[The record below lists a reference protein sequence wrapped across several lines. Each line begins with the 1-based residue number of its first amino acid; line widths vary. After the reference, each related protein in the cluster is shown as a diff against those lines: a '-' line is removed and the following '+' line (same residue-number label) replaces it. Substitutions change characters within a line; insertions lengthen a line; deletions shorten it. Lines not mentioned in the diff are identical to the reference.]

1 MESITGRESPVDN
14 ENFEKFIGRLL
25 LDVNTRVEK
34 SGDVYDLTFR
44 GDFFADNRRN
54 LFLSGDRMKAVMRP
68 DKRADA
74 EGVEFMV
81 FGNKVVETVMERV
94 LSDDYEGNT
103 GARRIVAD
111 DRIRPDSGWLFQY
124 RFTISGVNEEE
135 RLEDVFVSDANGIVE
150 DMGRLLVE
158 RACRLDYEESVDAGL
173 IPDNLDSAE
182 RLATDFINDR
192 QQELQRDAAVRASE
206 RVDGEVARL
215 NAFYDYKER
224 AAQDKVEATRATLKG
239 IQESGDSRQRRILP
253 VWEATLR
260 SDEAAAAQ
268 LSRDRSRRVAE
279 AEANRSPQVS
289 FALRSLGRIEIAAPA

>member
-1 MESITGRESPVDN
+1 M
-14 ENFEKFIGRLL
+14 
-25 LDVNTRVEK
+25 
-34 SGDVYDLTFR
+34 
-44 GDFFADNRRN
+44 
-54 LFLSGDRMKAVMRP
+54 
-68 DKRADA
+68 
-74 EGVEFMV
+74 
-81 FGNKVVETVMERV
+81 
-94 LSDDYEGNT
+94 
-103 GARRIVAD
+103 
-111 DRIRPDSGWLFQY
+111 
-124 RFTISGVNEEE
+124 
-135 RLEDVFVSDANGIVE
+135 FVSDANGIVE

-224 AAQDKVEATRATLKG
+224 AAQDKVEATRATLNR
-239 IQESGDSRQRRILP
+239 IRESGDPSQQRILP

-260 SDEAAAAQ
+260 TDEAAAAQ
-268 LSRDRSRRVAE
+268 LSRDRSRRIA
-279 AEANRSPQVS
+279 AAAANRSPQVA